1 MKRKISNLT
10 ASLDNLSDDI
20 IKINDNDKKIKFSKT
35 KNDAE
40 MIKNEYEKKNENEKK
55 NEKKKKNAEK
65 DEDHEII
72 TISD

>member
-1 MKRKISNLT
+1 MKRKIANLI
-10 ASLDNLSDDI
+10 ASLNNLLNDI

-35 KNDAE
+35 KNDIE
-40 MIKNEYEKKNENEKK
+40 MMKNEYEKKNENEKK
-55 NEKKKKNAEK
+55 NEKKKKNAKK